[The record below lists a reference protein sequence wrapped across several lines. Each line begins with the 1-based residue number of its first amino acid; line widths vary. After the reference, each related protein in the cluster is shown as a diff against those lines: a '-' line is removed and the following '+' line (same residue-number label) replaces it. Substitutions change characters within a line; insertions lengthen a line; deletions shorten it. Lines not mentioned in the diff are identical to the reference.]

1 MAGGYCFINNVAVV
15 TRFLQN
21 YTLKDMNNSKKPYA
35 FDEEAV
41 RNGERSVGTSTDKK
55 RILIIDIDYHQ

>member
-21 YTLKDMNNSKKPYA
+21 YTLEDMNNSKKPYT
-35 FDEEAV
+35 FDESV
-41 RNGERSVGTSTDKK
+41 INGERSVGTSTDKK